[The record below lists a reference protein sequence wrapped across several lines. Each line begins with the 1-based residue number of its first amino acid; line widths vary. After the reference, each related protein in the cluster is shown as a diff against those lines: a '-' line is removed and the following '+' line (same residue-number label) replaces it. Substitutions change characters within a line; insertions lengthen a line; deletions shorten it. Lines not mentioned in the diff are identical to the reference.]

1 MIYSK
6 DLEQKVLKGLI
17 QHQEEWYQV
26 CDKLTERDFDGESKV
41 HSTIFK
47 MLRNSLNN
55 GEKIDDTILIERIN
69 GLKIGFPDSIDIAEY
84 IRNLYCIPLPKEIFF
99 TAIRELK
106 KFTIRRELLEKEKK
120 TIEFLKKPDPTLSY
134 SQIIEEVDKL
144 HNHTINSFE
153 LGDSK
158 IINLGEEAESLIESI
173 ANNPPKNTG
182 GMSPYETLNKIY
194 GSLVRGG
201 NCAIIAARAKC
212 GKAQPIDAKVFTDN
226 GPINIGNIKVGDEIF
241 SDDGLLKRVVGVF
254 PQGEKDVFKVTMSD
268 GSFTECCDDHLWRVK
283 FFRGKRKEYY
293 TAPLKE
299 FKGNLYRK
307 NSKNASKPLLNY
319 SIPLASPV
327 QFSKKDLKIH
337 PYVLGILLGDGCF
350 YNKRCLLASADKEIV
365 DRVQSLLPEEDFLK
379 QCESQKYAYRIIKK
393 CGVAAKINEKFDNR
407 RTTTSN
413 YIEMYGL
420 TETRCETKF
429 IPQEYLYSSIEDRE
443 ALLQGLLDSDGYIQ
457 DRNTSQFS
465 FASKSKFL
473 IDGFKFL
480 VESLGG
486 KVRPT
491 RLYNRT
497 GVMSVTGNFNKSTGI
512 KPFFLSRKLERFSPT
527 EDSARRIS
535 RVEFVGKKQCVCI
548 SIDTP
553 SQLYLTDNFIVTH
566 NTTMLVDMTTKMSYN
581 NKVPIIH
588 FDNGEMSS
596 KELTMRMVSGMSGI
610 PIHLL
615 ETGKWRTH
623 GYKDWTAK
631 EVVDRV
637 RSVWDKTKNTKILYE
652 NVAGLDAE
660 DMVSLLK
667 RIYYAEIGRGKE
679 AIFSFDYLKTDFNN
693 LGKGSE
699 WAFSG
704 RVLHLFK
711 QCISRQLVFDGEPTV
726 GMLTSVQTN
735 RTGIVDSKKGA
746 EFIVENESVIANADQ
761 YIQFASHMF
770 LLRKKIIDEL
780 VDEGENF
787 GTHKLIC
794 LAARHL
800 GEDAYGHLNPVEM
813 PDGSKKNNFINLEF
827 DNFSVTDK
835 GDLRDIVHYLN
846 HEDVQPKRADEE
858 NDLPP
863 DF

>member
-6 DLEQKVLKGLI
+6 ELEQKVLKGLL
-17 QHQEEWYQV
+17 QHQDEWYQV
-26 CDKLTERDFDGESKV
+26 SDKLTERDFDGESQV

-55 GEKIDDTILIERIN
+55 SERVDDTILIERIN
-69 GLKIGFPDSIDIAEY
+69 GLKITFPDSIDLSEY
-84 IRNLYCIPLPKEIFF
+84 IRNLYSFPLSKEVFF
-99 TAIRELK
+99 TAIRDLK
-106 KFTIRRELLEKEKK
+106 KYTIRRELLEKEKK
-120 TIEFLKKPDPTLSY
+120 TIEFLNKPDPTLSY

-144 HNHTINSFE
+144 HNHAINSFE

-158 IINLGEEAESLIESI
+158 IVNIGAEAEGLIESI

-182 GMSPYETLNKIY
+182 AMSPYGTLNKIY

-212 GKAQPIDAKVFTDN
+212 GK
-226 GPINIGNIKVGDEIF
+226 
-241 SDDGLLKRVVGVF
+241 
-254 PQGEKDVFKVTMSD
+254 
-268 GSFTECCDDHLWRVK
+268 
-283 FFRGKRKEYY
+283 
-293 TAPLKE
+293 
-299 FKGNLYRK
+299 
-307 NSKNASKPLLNY
+307 
-319 SIPLASPV
+319 
-327 QFSKKDLKIH
+327 
-337 PYVLGILLGDGCF
+337 
-350 YNKRCLLASADKEIV
+350 
-365 DRVQSLLPEEDFLK
+365 
-379 QCESQKYAYRIIKK
+379 
-393 CGVAAKINEKFDNR
+393 
-407 RTTTSN
+407 
-413 YIEMYGL
+413 
-420 TETRCETKF
+420 
-429 IPQEYLYSSIEDRE
+429 
-443 ALLQGLLDSDGYIQ
+443 
-457 DRNTSQFS
+457 
-465 FASKSKFL
+465 
-473 IDGFKFL
+473 
-480 VESLGG
+480 
-486 KVRPT
+486 
-491 RLYNRT
+491 
-497 GVMSVTGNFNKSTGI
+497 
-512 KPFFLSRKLERFSPT
+512 
-527 EDSARRIS
+527 
-535 RVEFVGKKQCVCI
+535 
-548 SIDTP
+548 
-553 SQLYLTDNFIVTH
+553 
-566 NTTMLVDMTTKMSYN
+566 TTMLIDMATKMSYE
-581 NKVPIIH
+581 NKIPIIH

-667 RIYYAEIGRGKE
+667 RIYYSEIGRGKE

-780 VDEGENF
+780 TDEGEQF

-800 GEDAYGHLNPVEM
+800 GEDPFGHLNPVEM

-827 DNFSVTDK
+827 DNFNVTDR
-835 GDLRDIVHYLN
+835 GDLRDVVRYLN
-846 HEDVQPKRADEE
+846 HEDVQVKE
-858 NDLPP
+858 NDNGDIP